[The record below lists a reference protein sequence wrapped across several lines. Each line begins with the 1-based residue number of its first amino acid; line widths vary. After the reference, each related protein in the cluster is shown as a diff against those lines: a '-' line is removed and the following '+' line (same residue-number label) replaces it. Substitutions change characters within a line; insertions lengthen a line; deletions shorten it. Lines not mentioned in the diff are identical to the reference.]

1 MIDCGCNDRYLLL
14 LKEQKYCDTHE
25 LTIVESNAQK
35 QCLGAPFQRGIILIY
50 GMVRYDAHFLL
61 RGHADGQERYEKACL
76 EHVPFLQ

>member
-35 QCLGAPFQRGIILIY
+35 ECLGAPF
-50 GMVRYDAHFLL
+50 
-61 RGHADGQERYEKACL
+61 
-76 EHVPFLQ
+76 